1 MTNRFE
7 KGKIYLVKSRCDRVY
22 FEVTARTAK
31 TATFKLIGRQE
42 DANRFDPYKIE
53 VAGNGETQKSAIRV
67 EDNVEYGSVKVEVKT
82 WNVDSE
88 ERVCIEAKDEVKI
101 RVEAPEAEEQTANVE
116 NTAEANPADYAITDA
131 AFREAVTGEVKAAY
145 AAKLATERE
154 EIMSTPLTTP
164 EALDAAIEAETE
176 LANMKAKNS
185 RKHYSINAPWAECD
199 DPIKFNHVEIK
210 TNPENGE
217 LSISSY
223 FECKN
228 LETAYRRFRKIMAQA
243 CRENPELEGW
253 DELEPANKLTVC
265 TGGYENENG
274 DLVLFNSGS
283 GSYCL
288 QVDINED
295 LFYIYGKFP
304 KAIEVANKE
313 AVALEEYAISP
324 EALDAAVEA
333 ETELASAA
341 VQKKSATRAEILAE
355 LAEINADDSGISVD
369 EEDIEWNRSYTEEE
383 LAEFERIL
391 LEEATESERAAYFA
405 IKLES
410 LKARQENARALA
422 DMAQEA
428 LRQAQAAVE
437 AAENALLET
446 NYAIDRLYRAE
457 AERQVAKLEGLKV
470 AGVKIIS
477 QNRVH
482 SGEAVDNW
490 GISTLYGKFSIFNT
504 SSTGYIACGNYET
517 PEQVTRVIEML
528 TAAVNAGK
536 NEFTF
541 PTLEELDK
549 ANFTFDA
556 ERFGQDNSVEDDGS
570 NDDADEDNFTFN
582 VTPIE
587 DDDADDELIDPPEP
601 QSDNNPYILEVI
613 DKNGTHI
620 FAVGYL
626 DTIYRA
632 GKKLAKGGNMVSWS
646 LRDKKEIFTNESLQ
660 DWRQFQWEIETFLT
674 SHG

>member
-1 MTNRFE
+1 MKKAIEVRTTKTGRKSYYVDGKRVSRDKAIEIAAEQREGNLFTVMAERRFE
-7 KGKIYLVKSRCDRVY
+7 APDGTVEI
-22 FEVTARTAK
+22 RTNEAECK
-31 TATFKLIGRQE
+31 KLETRIGRYMYE
-42 DANRFDPYKIE
+42 RDIE
-53 VAGNGETQKSAIRV
+53 VNGEFIIKVYSDDDARAIVDRIT
-67 EDNVEYGSVKVEVKT
+67 EAYLAGYAGCKI
-82 WNVDSE
+82 NVDGTFT
-88 ERVCIEAKDEVKI
+88 VIES
-101 RVEAPEAEEQTANVE
+101 
-116 NTAEANPADYAITDA
+116 EANPADYAITNA

-154 EIMSTPLTTP
+154 EIMSTPLTT
-164 EALDAAIEAETE
+164 
-176 LANMKAKNS
+176 
-185 RKHYSINAPWAECD
+185 
-199 DPIKFNHVEIK
+199 
-210 TNPENGE
+210 
-217 LSISSY
+217 
-223 FECKN
+223 
-228 LETAYRRFRKIMAQA
+228 
-243 CRENPELEGW
+243 
-253 DELEPANKLTVC
+253 
-265 TGGYENENG
+265 
-274 DLVLFNSGS
+274 
-283 GSYCL
+283 
-288 QVDINED
+288 
-295 LFYIYGKFP
+295 
-304 KAIEVANKE
+304 
-313 AVALEEYAISP
+313 P

-405 IKLES
+405 IKLEG

-470 AGVKIIS
+470 AGIKIIS

-517 PEQVTRVIEML
+517 LEQVTRVIEML

-556 ERFGQDNSVEDDGS
+556 ERFGQGDSPEDDGS
-570 NDDADEDNFTFN
+570 N
-582 VTPIE
+582 
-587 DDDADDELIDPPEP
+587 
-601 QSDNNPYILEVI
+601 
-613 DKNGTHI
+613 G
-620 FAVGYL
+620 
-626 DTIYRA
+626 
-632 GKKLAKGGNMVSWS
+632 KLAVCKLN
-646 LRDKKEIFTNESLQ
+646 
-660 DWRQFQWEIETFLT
+660 
-674 SHG
+674 

>member
-313 AVALEEYAISP
+313 
-324 EALDAAVEA
+324 
-333 ETELASAA
+333 
-341 VQKKSATRAEILAE
+341 
-355 LAEINADDSGISVD
+355 
-369 EEDIEWNRSYTEEE
+369 
-383 LAEFERIL
+383 
-391 LEEATESERAAYFA
+391 
-405 IKLES
+405 
-410 LKARQENARALA
+410 
-422 DMAQEA
+422 
-428 LRQAQAAVE
+428 
-437 AAENALLET
+437 
-446 NYAIDRLYRAE
+446 
-457 AERQVAKLEGLKV
+457 
-470 AGVKIIS
+470 
-477 QNRVH
+477 
-482 SGEAVDNW
+482 
-490 GISTLYGKFSIFNT
+490 
-504 SSTGYIACGNYET
+504 
-517 PEQVTRVIEML
+517 
-528 TAAVNAGK
+528 
-536 NEFTF
+536 
-541 PTLEELDK
+541 
-549 ANFTFDA
+549 
-556 ERFGQDNSVEDDGS
+556 
-570 NDDADEDNFTFN
+570 
-582 VTPIE
+582 
-587 DDDADDELIDPPEP
+587 
-601 QSDNNPYILEVI
+601 
-613 DKNGTHI
+613 
-620 FAVGYL
+620 
-626 DTIYRA
+626 
-632 GKKLAKGGNMVSWS
+632 
-646 LRDKKEIFTNESLQ
+646 
-660 DWRQFQWEIETFLT
+660 
-674 SHG
+674 